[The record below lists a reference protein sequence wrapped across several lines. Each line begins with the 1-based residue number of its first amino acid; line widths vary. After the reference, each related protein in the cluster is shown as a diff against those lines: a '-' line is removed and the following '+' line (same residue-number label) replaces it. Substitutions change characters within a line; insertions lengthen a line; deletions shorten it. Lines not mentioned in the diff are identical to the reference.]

1 MRLPPEL
8 NYLQPR
14 VYPDLARIGSV
25 GDGGYLV
32 PRSALSELDAVLSF
46 GVSVDW
52 NFEKQLRDVRPGV
65 DIHCYDHTVSAWLF
79 AKFFAKGI
87 VNVLQGRGHFSQ
99 IVRRAGV
106 WRDYPRFFR
115 ERTVHFR
122 ERVFNREDHEDDATI
137 ERIFARI
144 PGRRHVLVKCD
155 IEGGEYRIIPGLLR
169 FAHLRQGVEHDARA
183 AGLARRADGGFSQR
197 AAQALAAMRVAHV
210 KPLHFRRARGEEAQR
225 HAAAVIVG
233 EKKPVVAGQCVELAL
248 EADEAARLVHD
259 SRIFREQ
266 LAHHGDLRRAGS
278 FHQPGHIN
286 FLHAP
291 APAQGRL

>member
-1 MRLPPEL
+1 MRLPLEL

-14 VYPDLARIGSV
+14 VYPDLVRIGSFC
-25 GDGGYLV
+25 DGGYLV
-32 PRSALSELDAVLSF
+32 PRSALSGLDAVLSF

-137 ERIFARI
+137 DRIFARI

-169 FAHLRQGVEHDARA
+169 FVDVIDVLIVEFHDTDPLRVVFEHQVGLLLEHFAVAHLHGNNYVGRGIDGLPDALEMTFVNKRLGVPPVRRDRLPIPALDSPCDP
-183 AGLARRADGGFSQR
+183 GLA
-197 AAQALAAMRVAHV
+197 
-210 KPLHFRRARGEEAQR
+210 E
-225 HAAAVIVG
+225 I
-233 EKKPVVAGQCVELAL
+233 
-248 EADEAARLVHD
+248 
-259 SRIFREQ
+259 
-266 LAHHGDLRRAGS
+266 DLRFS
-278 FHQPGHIN
+278 PD
-286 FLHAP
+286 
-291 APAQGRL
+291 